1 LTGGSAG
8 EEISVWQT
16 VERGLDSA
24 YFQKTGLNA
33 IDAAATG
40 WLLSV
45 IARRGDE
52 AIELTRKTPLIK
64 INETFAT

>member
-1 LTGGSAG
+1 
-8 EEISVWQT
+8 

-33 IDAAATG
+33 IDAAATR

-45 IARRGDE
+45 IVRRGDE
-52 AIELTRKTPLIK
+52 EVELTRKTPLIE